1 MQLPDIFIVPL
12 FRKSTEENLA
22 KKVFYPDDRKY
33 MVRVLATTILSQV
46 SRASMKDCEI
56 VAKALV
62 QKFPFL
68 QEYVSSIISCKCI

>member
-33 MVRVLATTILSQV
+33 MVQVLATTILSHV

-62 QKFPFL
+62 
-68 QEYVSSIISCKCI
+68 